1 MSKQTKWHFELLN
14 GGNCM
19 TKNHRT
25 QLDLR
30 HLVDQYLKNGWTV
43 ASRDPL
49 TLERGR
55 ARKQERHGC
64 LVDA

>member
-1 MSKQTKWHFELLN
+1 MKPANERP
-14 GGNCM
+14 M
-19 TKNHRT
+19 TQNHRT

-30 HLVDQYLKNGWTV
+30 HLVDQYLKNGWV
-43 ASRDPL
+43 VSSRYPL

>member
-1 MSKQTKWHFELLN
+1 MV
-14 GGNCM
+14 

-30 HLVDQYLKNGWTV
+30 HLVDQYLKNGWV
-43 ASRDPL
+43 VSSRDPL

-55 ARKQERHGC
+55 ACKQLRHGC

>member
-1 MSKQTKWHFELLN
+1 MVTLE
-14 GGNCM
+14 C
-19 TKNHRT
+19 RT

-30 HLVDQYLKNGWTV
+30 HLVDQYLKNGWEV
-43 ASRDPL
+43 VSRDPL

-55 ARKQERHGC
+55 ARKEVRHGC

>member
-1 MSKQTKWHFELLN
+1 MV
-14 GGNCM
+14 
-19 TKNHRT
+19 TKNHHT

-30 HLVDQYLKNGWTV
+30 HLVDQYLKNGWEV

-55 ARKQERHGC
+55 ARKEVRHGC